1 MTQTPRSI
9 HDPRSTI
16 HAFASQQLTLRDGR
30 RLGYSE
36 FGAPGGRPVFFCHGF
51 PASRLEGHLG
61 HEAAVRLNA
70 RLITPDRPGYGL
82 SDFHAGRRITDW
94 PRDLLELADSL
105 SLDRFSVLGISG
117 GGPYAIACAGRIA
130 ERITS
135 LGIVCGLGRTDR
147 SGDTAQMN
155 AFARLSFAAARNA
168 PALSQLFNRAL
179 APALRRSPGLM
190 FRLLASQLPAPDQ
203 EVLSDPGVFA
213 LFANSYREAL
223 RQGGR
228 GAAHEL
234 TLYAQ
239 PWETEP
245 GAIRVPCFVWH
256 GEMDTTVPLPMG
268 KRLAAAI
275 PGCRARFYAD
285 EGHFSLPVRRMD
297 EILSALV

>member
-1 MTQTPRSI
+1 MI
-9 HDPRSTI
+9 N
-16 HAFASQQLTLRDGR
+16 AFPGNQITLRDGR
-30 RLGYSE
+30 RLGYTE

-51 PASRLEGHLG
+51 PASRLDARLA
-61 HEAAVRLNA
+61 HEAAARLGVRLIA
-70 RLITPDRPGYGL
+70 PDRPGYGL

-105 SLDRFSVLGISG
+105 SLKRFSVLGISG
-117 GGPYAIACAGRIA
+117 GGPYAVACAGQIA
-130 ERITS
+130 ERVNS
-135 LGIVCGLGRTDR
+135 LGIVCGLGHTDR
-147 SGDTAQMN
+147 NGDTAGMN
-155 AFARLSFAAARNA
+155 PFARLSFAAARNT
-168 PALSQLFNRAL
+168 PALSQLFNQAL
-179 APALRRSPGLM
+179 APALRRSPGLLL
-190 FRLLASQLPAPDQ
+190 RLLGSQLPAPDR

-213 LFANSYREAL
+213 MFADSFREAF

-245 GAIRVPCFVWH
+245 EAIRVPCFVWH
-256 GEMDTTVPLPMG
+256 GERDTTVPLAMG

-275 PGCRARFYAD
+275 PGCRASFYPD

-297 EILSALV
+297 EILSVLA

>member
-1 MTQTPRSI
+1 MA
-9 HDPRSTI
+9 RSTRDAQSAI
-16 HAFASQQLTLRDGR
+16 HEFPGKQITLRDGR

-36 FGAPGGRPVFFCHGF
+36 FGVPGGRPVFFCHGF
-51 PASRLEGHLG
+51 PASRLDAHLA
-61 HEAAVRLNA
+61 HEAAASLNVRL
-70 RLITPDRPGYGL
+70 ISPDRPGYGL
-82 SDFHAGRRITDW
+82 SDFHAGRRMTDW

-105 SLDRFSVLGISG
+105 SLERFSVLGVSG

-130 ERITS
+130 ERITT

-155 AFARLSFAAARNA
+155 TFARLSFAAARGT

-179 APALRRSPGLM
+179 APALRRSPGLL
-190 FRLLASQLPAPDQ
+190 FRLLASQLPVPDR
-203 EVLSDPGVFA
+203 EMLSDPGVFTR
-213 LFANSYREAL
+213 FANSYREAF

-228 GAAHEL
+228 GAAYDL

-245 GAIRVPCFVWH
+245 EAIRVPCFVWH
-256 GEMDTTVPLPMG
+256 GELDTTVPLAMG
-268 KRLAAAI
+268 KRLAVAI
-275 PGCRARFYAD
+275 PGCRARYYPD
-285 EGHFSLPVRRMD
+285 EGHFSLPVRRMG